1 MTLVAVSRDEV
12 SDSRSF
18 ARDYGIEFPLLS
30 DLDGSISKALVG
42 IDDQDHSI
50 PGVVVIRRD
59 GAIAFRQ
66 IATSKDD
73 RLTAR
78 ELLEAVD
85 RSLGTS
91 GELARTRHPA
101 LERAQ
106 LRLET
111 GLGQVR
117 DADRWQVTGVSKLGL
132 TVPLTRY
139 LIAGTG
145 LASEYRDA
153 RLSLQGSLGVRRPI
167 LADIA
172 AIQLSAEAGLPI
184 RAPGVYAGVRLGI
197 WFAWT
202 PRWTV
207 SLDGAFGV
215 HDAGAEDQRPG
226 WTITAGV
233 ARLLGR

>member
-1 MTLVAVSRDEV
+1 VILVAVSRDET

-18 ARDYGIEFPLLS
+18 ARAYGIEFPLIS
-30 DLDGSISKALVG
+30 DLDGAISKALVG

-59 GAIAFRQ
+59 GAIVFRQ

-78 ELLEAVD
+78 ALLEAID

-91 GELARTRHPA
+91 GELATTRHPA

-111 GLGQVR
+111 GAGQVR
-117 DADRWQVTGVSKLGL
+117 VGDRWQPTGVSRFGVL
-132 TVPLTRY
+132 VPLQRY
-139 LIAGTG
+139 LFAGAA
-145 LASEYRDA
+145 LASEYREA
-153 RLSLQGSLGVRRPI
+153 RLSLQGSIGVRVPI

-172 AIQLSAEAGLPI
+172 AIQLAGEAGLPI
-184 RAPGVYAGVRLGI
+184 SAPGVYAGVRLGL

-202 PRWTV
+202 PRWAV
-207 SLDGAFGV
+207 NLDGTFGV
-215 HDAGAEDQRPG
+215 HDAGAGDALPG
-226 WTITAGV
+226 WSASLGI